1 MFGPTMLG
9 NGTEPTGGGHSGSG
23 VIACVAIATVSACM
37 GLVYCLSEY
46 RKRRLYRDLTS
57 YQRI

>member
-1 MFGPTMLG
+1 MFGPAMLG
-9 NGTEPTGGGHSGSG
+9 NGTDPASGGHSSSG
-23 VIACVAIATVSACM
+23 VIACVALVTVSACM
-37 GLVYCLSEY
+37 SLVYCFSEY